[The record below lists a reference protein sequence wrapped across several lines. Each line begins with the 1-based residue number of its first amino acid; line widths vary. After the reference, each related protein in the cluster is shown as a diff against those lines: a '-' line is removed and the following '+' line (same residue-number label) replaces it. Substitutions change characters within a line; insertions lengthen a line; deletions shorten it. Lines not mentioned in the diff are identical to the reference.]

1 MVMALALSPSF
12 FKPHCSPS
20 PTNPIS
26 TFTTIRPA
34 VILPG
39 LGNNTGD
46 YQKLEVTLQEYGVP
60 TVVAKVSRFDWLR
73 NAAGLVDPNYWS
85 GTLRP
90 RPVLDW
96 YLKRIDEAVQ
106 EAKELAQG
114 QTLSLIGHSAGGWLA
129 RVYMEEFGQLDV
141 SLLLTLGTPH
151 LPPPKGVPGVID
163 QTRGLLDYVEKHCM
177 KAVYTPE
184 LRYVCIAGRYIQG
197 ARFLGDSNVEAK
209 AMVPAEND
217 QPTAEVVLVNDIGN
231 STSTAPRFRARFV
244 GQGYK
249 QVCGQADV
257 WGDGVVPEVSA
268 HLDGALNISLDGVYH
283 SPVGSDELR
292 PWYGS
297 PAVVEQWIHHLLN

>member
-1 MVMALALSPSF
+1 MVMALALALSPSF

-26 TFTTIRPA
+26 TMTTIRPA

-114 QTLSLIGHSAGGWLA
+114 
-129 RVYMEEFGQLDV
+129 
-141 SLLLTLGTPH
+141 
-151 LPPPKGVPGVID
+151 
-163 QTRGLLDYVEKHCM
+163 
-177 KAVYTPE
+177 
-184 LRYVCIAGRYIQG
+184 
-197 ARFLGDSNVEAK
+197 
-209 AMVPAEND
+209 
-217 QPTAEVVLVNDIGN
+217 
-231 STSTAPRFRARFV
+231 FV
-244 GQGYK
+244 F
-249 QVCGQADV
+249 A
-257 WGDGVVPEVSA
+257 
-268 HLDGALNISLDGVYH
+268 
-283 SPVGSDELR
+283 
-292 PWYGS
+292 
-297 PAVVEQWIHHLLN
+297 